1 MNKFKDI
8 LKMNTKTVFNNKM
21 EDVMKNTFKLTLLL
35 SALVIPGFAVAMNQ
49 PEKPGKPTPSRFS
62 FSFPKFG
69 RKSKSSLQSTSKK
82 PQGVFKK
89 LLQTAEYQNVLSK
102 LVMVKP
108 SKKADV
114 GATLKATSY
123 EPGLATNALFGPD
136 KSTAARDLGVEENK
150 TRYSLAQV
158 ILSNEKLVRMV
169 KKARKGD
176 SFLGRAADLACM
188 ALQNLQQQ
196 YGFNLQEKIDART
209 SAGLPATSAKLDSMD
224 LGAIAVYES
233 VASLFLKAQLQT
245 NKNIA
250 DFTAKQLAETIN
262 GFRAL
267 HGEAPLYLGTGAKAY
282 VLHSYYHQ
290 DGANLGDNGDNIKS

>member
-35 SALVIPGFAVAMNQ
+35 SALVIPGAMVAMDPSDQ
-49 PEKPGKPTPSRFS
+49 KPGKPVPSMFFSRFKRK
-62 FSFPKFG
+62 PK
-69 RKSKSSLQSTSKK
+69 SI
-82 PQGVFKK
+82 
-89 LLQTAEYQNVLSK
+89 LQTPKAQGAFKQLLKTSEYQNILTK
-102 LVMVKP
+102 LAKVKP
-108 SKKADV
+108 SKNTDV
-114 GATLKATSY
+114 GATLKAANY
-123 EPGLATNALFGPD
+123 KPGLATGAVFGSD
-136 KSTAARDLGVEENK
+136 RSSAARDLGVEENK
-150 TRYSLAQV
+150 SRYSMAQV
-158 ILSNEKLVRMV
+158 ILSNEKLSRMAR
-169 KKARKGD
+169 KARKGD
-176 SFLGRAADLACM
+176 SFLGQAVDKACK

-196 YGFNLQEKIDART
+196 YGFNLQDKIDART